1 MCHDIL
7 KEDDDTAPLAE
18 NTDESSNTEDVDEQ
32 NGNIEGKLAN
42 LSLADTTSDVAKTVN
57 GNSENDKTTANKSNK
72 KSKAKK
78 RANVVNNNGDN
89 GKSTENNRDS
99 YDNNADDN
107 GHPDE
112 SDNDKL
118 GPDHEIITDD
128 STLVHQN

>member
-7 KEDDDTAPLAE
+7 KEDDDTIVPLAE
-18 NTDESSNTEDVDEQ
+18 NADDSSNAEDVDEQ

-42 LSLADTTSDVAKTVN
+42 LSLADTTPDVAKTVN
-57 GNSENDKTTANKSNK
+57 GNSENDKTTANKTNK

-89 GKSTENNRDS
+89 DKSTDNNRDS

-107 GHPDE
+107 GHPGELGSDKHAPADE
-112 SDNDKL
+112 V
-118 GPDHEIITDD
+118 ITED
-128 STLVHQN
+128 STILQ

>member
-7 KEDDDTAPLAE
+7 KGEDDAAPLAE
-18 NTDESSNTEDVDEQ
+18 NTDETSNADDVDKQ
-32 NGNIEGKLAN
+32 NVNIESKLAD
-42 LSLADTTSDVAKTVN
+42 LSLADSTSDAAKTVN
-57 GNSENDKTTANKSNK
+57 GNSEIDKTTANKSNK

-112 SDNDKL
+112 SENEKL
-118 GPDHEIITDD
+118 GPAHELFTDD